1 MVSVPWKKQK
11 NPNAKTSPFWPAA
24 SMPFFPDNGKLVMT
38 GILVAACLFFGW
50 ALSPHPSQRI
60 PSYSVGSI
68 AAKDIKADRDLLV
81 QDTAATE
88 QKRQE
93 ASRETPA
100 VYEYDS
106 ELPRLIASALRE
118 TFIAAA
124 ELSPGP
130 ADENEEST
138 TGPPCPEALRNLFVS
153 RLGVSPSDMDLAVL
167 SEQAFDLRVADAVA
181 LLVRSLYDNR
191 LISEETPSYGDTPNT
206 AVLIY
211 DAASDGE
218 FTAIDPVEIN
228 TLEEARYFM
237 STAGFDM
244 LQEEDTAL
252 RNASVALA
260 EKIIRPNLVY
270 SRSATEQKRKQ
281 IVDDVKPAFYKV
293 QKNEMIVR
301 EGQKI
306 TGSDVDKLRAFSAMR
321 DGHPLGR
328 LSIFMGTVLLIAILA
343 LALFRLSIQHLQGT
357 PGLTKNVLFL
367 ALVAV
372 LQVALLKAGIFVCE
386 AVDLSFPGLNNPFVF
401 AIPFAAGAMLVSVLL
416 GSREAGLTFAVFLS
430 FLTTFLFQ
438 DKAAFFIYSFS
449 GSVAAS
455 YAIVHCK
462 KRSDFFKTGLLVG
475 AVNVLVALGLI
486 MLSGTLLIPKT
497 AVTLVMALSGGLIAG
512 IVVSG
517 TVPLFEYLFGYTT
530 DIRLL
535 ELANLNQP
543 IFQDMIMTAPG
554 TYHHAIIVASMVEAA
569 AEEIGANSLL
579 AKVGAYYHDIGKM
592 KKPLYYVEN
601 QQNWENKHDK
611 LKPSMSSRVI
621 ISHVKDGCD
630 MANALKLGEELRD
643 IIRQH
648 HGTRLAAFFYEKAK
662 KERDPSQ
669 PPILESDFRYPG
681 PKPQSKEAA
690 LVLLADIVEASSRIL
705 KNPTPSRIRTLVD
718 ARIRETVDD
727 NQLDESSLTFSDLNK
742 IAESYARILIGIFH
756 HRIEYS
762 ESDGK
767 EVPHVKKNGSPR
779 RKSPAKSPPK
789 ASVDKTVALPPA
801 GTS

>member
-1 MVSVPWKKQK
+1 
-11 NPNAKTSPFWPAA
+11 
-24 SMPFFPDNGKLVMT
+24 
-38 GILVAACLFFGW
+38 
-50 ALSPHPSQRI
+50 
-60 PSYSVGSI
+60 
-68 AAKDIKADRDLLV
+68 
-81 QDTAATE
+81 
-88 QKRQE
+88 
-93 ASRETPA
+93 
-100 VYEYDS
+100 
-106 ELPRLIASALRE
+106 
-118 TFIAAA
+118 
-124 ELSPGP
+124 
-130 ADENEEST
+130 
-138 TGPPCPEALRNLFVS
+138 
-153 RLGVSPSDMDLAVL
+153 
-167 SEQAFDLRVADAVA
+167 
-181 LLVRSLYDNR
+181 
-191 LISEETPSYGDTPNT
+191 
-206 AVLIY
+206 
-211 DAASDGE
+211 
-218 FTAIDPVEIN
+218 
-228 TLEEARYFM
+228 
-237 STAGFDM
+237 
-244 LQEEDTAL
+244 
-252 RNASVALA
+252 
-260 EKIIRPNLVY
+260 
-270 SRSATEQKRKQ
+270 
-281 IVDDVKPAFYKV
+281 
-293 QKNEMIVR
+293 
-301 EGQKI
+301 
-306 TGSDVDKLRAFSAMR
+306 
-321 DGHPLGR
+321 
-328 LSIFMGTVLLIAILA
+328 
-343 LALFRLSIQHLQGT
+343 
-357 PGLTKNVLFL
+357 
-367 ALVAV
+367 
-372 LQVALLKAGIFVCE
+372 
-386 AVDLSFPGLNNPFVF
+386 
-401 AIPFAAGAMLVSVLL
+401 
-416 GSREAGLTFAVFLS
+416 
-430 FLTTFLFQ
+430 
-438 DKAAFFIYSFS
+438 
-449 GSVAAS
+449 
-455 YAIVHCK
+455 
-462 KRSDFFKTGLLVG
+462 VG